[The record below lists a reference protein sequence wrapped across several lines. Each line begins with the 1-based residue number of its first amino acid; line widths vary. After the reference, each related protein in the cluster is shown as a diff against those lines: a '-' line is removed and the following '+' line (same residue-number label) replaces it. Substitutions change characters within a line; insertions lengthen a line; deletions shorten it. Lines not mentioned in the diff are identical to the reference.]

1 MVGEGAVTH
10 EWDVKRGRV
19 WCVEECSP
27 GSQAVLVGL
36 DREQEVAVGVDRERR
51 RVETLQSL
59 FAAVQR
65 QW

>member
-1 MVGEGAVTH
+1 MVTR
-10 EWDVKRGRV
+10 EWDVKGGRV
-19 WCVEECSP
+19 WCVGESSP
-27 GSQAVLVGL
+27 GSQAVLGGL
-36 DREQEVAVGVDRERR
+36 EREQEVAVGVEGEKG